1 MKRNKLKYSLLLLIF
16 ILILS
21 SMLFYKN
28 IIFQEGNPLPIINGI
43 FKLNDNNTYV
53 LISENPTIYLTK
65 TNIKDDLFEYIKEE
79 YDVKFKEQLG
89 SGYVFE
95 GDIGLLLTS
104 RQYTRFYQV
113 WRLSLVGD
121 KLQ

>member
-1 MKRNKLKYSLLLLIF
+1 
-16 ILILS
+16 
-21 SMLFYKN
+21 MLFYKN